1 MEITD
6 SKANYEE
13 KKREKAKA
21 RSEEKKKERAAKKI
35 TELELELEELDKE
48 LFGDAAS
55 DYIRAAEIEERKGQI
70 EEELLELY
78 ELVMQ

>member
-1 MEITD
+1 MTD
-6 SKANYEE
+6 AKADFEE
-13 KKREKAKA
+13 KKREKARL
-21 RSEEKKKERAAKKI
+21 RSEEKRRERAEIKI
-35 TELELELEELDKE
+35 GELERELEELDKE

-55 DYIRAAEIEERKGQI
+55 DYVRAAEIEERKGQI